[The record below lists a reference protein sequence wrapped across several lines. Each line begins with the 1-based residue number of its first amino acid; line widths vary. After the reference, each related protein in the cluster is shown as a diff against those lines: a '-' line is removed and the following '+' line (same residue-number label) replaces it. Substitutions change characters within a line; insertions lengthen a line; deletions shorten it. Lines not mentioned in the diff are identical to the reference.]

1 MKAAT
6 AETRL
11 EIDAK
16 WDGFSASQRASTPE
30 FLNRL
35 AWAHKLINN
44 TDRLPGPAAKA
55 RLFQAMGTADFP
67 YLAGSSLERSLVATF
82 NETPAVM
89 DSIFQK
95 TTHRDFRQTA
105 AVRLDGAD
113 SRLQEIGESGEY
125 TDANMAETAYLYALK
140 TWGKKIPM
148 AWRLLLNDDLAA
160 FNSIPTRFGRGAR
173 RTREWYLTQMFWD
186 ADGPLDAYFDVT
198 GKGQDGVASTALNPT
213 NLAAAITEML
223 LYTDDAGNPITVV
236 PKYLVVPPALYQ
248 TAIECVSE
256 QNLAV
261 IATGVGNSAASQRLS
276 SSNEFIR
283 RFKLE
288 VLNNPWIPQVV
299 TSGTKGATTWALFTD
314 PNELAAG
321 EMATLEGEAGPQ
333 VFLKVSNQQRVG
345 GGVDP
350 MGGSFENDSV
360 EYKVRDVFNA
370 VRMAPQAGWASDG
383 Q

>member
-11 EIDAK
+11 EIDGQ
-16 WDGFSASQRASTPE
+16 WDGFSASRKSSAPE
-30 FLNRL
+30 FLARV
-35 AWAHKLINN
+35 AWAHKVLHN
-44 TDRLPGPAAKA
+44 TDRLPSAMAKA
-55 RLFQAMGTADFP
+55 RLFQALGTADFA
-67 YLAGSSLERSLVATF
+67 YLAGSSLERTLVATF

-89 DSIFQK
+89 DKIFQK

-113 SRLQEIGESGEY
+113 ARLQEIGESGEY
-125 TDANMAETAYLYALK
+125 TDAHLVETPYLYALK
-140 TWGKKIPM
+140 QWGKKIPFS
-148 AWRLLLNDDLAA
+148 WRLLLNDDLNA
-160 FNSIPTRFGRGAR
+160 FASIPLRFGRGAR

-186 ADGPLDAYFDVT
+186 ASGPLDAYFDVT
-198 GKGQDGVASTALNPT
+198 GKGQDGVSNLPLNAA
-213 NLAAAITEML
+213 NLGTAITEML
-223 LYTDDAGNPITVV
+223 LYTDDDGQPISVN
-236 PKYLVVPPALYQ
+236 PKYLVVCPALYQ
-248 TAIECVSE
+248 VAIELVAQE
-256 QNLAV
+256 RLAV
-261 IATGVGNSAASQRLS
+261 IATGVANSAASTRLS
-276 SSNEFIR
+276 DSNQFIR
-283 RFKLE
+283 GFNLE
-288 VLNNPWIPQVV
+288 VVKADWIPNIV
-299 TSGTKGATTWALFTD
+299 TSGTIASTTWALFTD

-333 VFLKVSNQQRVG
+333 VFLKTSNQQRVG